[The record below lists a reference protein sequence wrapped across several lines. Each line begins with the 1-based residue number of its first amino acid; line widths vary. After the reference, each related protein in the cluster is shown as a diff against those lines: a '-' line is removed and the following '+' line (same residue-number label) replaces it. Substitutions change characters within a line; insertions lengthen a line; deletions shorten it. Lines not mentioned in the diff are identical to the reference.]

1 MIKSRIIPSLLLK
14 NNRCVKGVNF
24 SNHIDVGSPIS
35 SAKIYE
41 AQGADELMIIN
52 ILPTNFNAQF
62 IDTIK
67 TMSYECYM
75 PLTVGGGIKTIENM
89 KNLFRNGADRII
101 LNQTAINNPKIIE
114 SSSIEFGSQAIVISI
129 DYSYGKDMKP
139 YVIDRSADQKKL
151 NPIEWAIYCEKMG
164 AGEIIFTCVDNE
176 GQKKGMDLEFIRK
189 LSTMVNLPIVPSGG
203 VGKLSDI
210 FEVLNIDKINAVGI
224 GSILNF
230 SDQSV
235 IKIHSY
241 LHQKGVNVRN
251 I

>member
-1 MIKSRIIPSLLLK
+1 MIKSRIIPSLLIK

-24 SNHIDVGSPIS
+24 SNHIDVGNPIS

-151 NPIEWAIYCEKMG
+151 DPIEWAIYCEKMG

-176 GQKKGMDLEFIRK
+176 GQKK
-189 LSTMVNLPIVPSGG
+189 
-203 VGKLSDI
+203 
-210 FEVLNIDKINAVGI
+210 
-224 GSILNF
+224 
-230 SDQSV
+230 
-235 IKIHSY
+235 
-241 LHQKGVNVRN
+241 RN
-251 I
+251 GP

>member
-1 MIKSRIIPSLLLK
+1 MIKSSIIPSLLIK

-24 SNHIDVGSPIS
+24 SNHIDVGNPIS

-151 NPIEWAIYCEKMG
+151 DPIEWAIYCEKMG

>member
-1 MIKSRIIPSLLLK
+1 MIKSRIIPSLLIK

-24 SNHIDVGSPIS
+24 SNHIDVGNPIS

-41 AQGADELMIIN
+41 AQGADEFMIIN

-151 NPIEWAIYCEKMG
+151 DPIEWAIYCEKMG

>member
-1 MIKSRIIPSLLLK
+1 MIKSRIIPSLLIK

-24 SNHIDVGSPIS
+24 SNHIDVGNPIS

-151 NPIEWAIYCEKMG
+151 DPIEWAIYCEKMG

>member
-1 MIKSRIIPSLLLK
+1 MIKSRIIPSLLVK
-14 NNRCVKGVNF
+14 NNRCVKGINF

-52 ILPTNFNAQF
+52 ISPNNFNEQF

-67 TMSYECYM
+67 KMSYECYM

-89 KNLFRNGADRII
+89 KKLFRNGADRII
-101 LNQTAINNPKIIE
+101 LNQTTIDNPEIIKN
-114 SSSIEFGSQAIVISI
+114 SSIEFGSQAIVISI
-129 DYSYGKDMKP
+129 DYSYGMNMKP
-139 YVIDRSADQKKL
+139 YVIDRSGSQKKID
-151 NPIEWAIYCEKMG
+151 PIEWAIYCEKMG
-164 AGEIIFTCVDNE
+164 AGEIVFTCVDKE
-176 GQKKGMDLEFIRK
+176 GLKKGMDLEFIK
-189 LSTMVNLPIVPSGG
+189 TLSTNINLPIVPSGG
-203 VGKLSDI
+203 IGTLNDI
-210 FEVLNIDKINAVGI
+210 FQVLNIEKINAVSI

-241 LHQKGVNVRN
+241 LNQKGVNVRK

>member
-1 MIKSRIIPSLLLK
+1 
-14 NNRCVKGVNF
+14 
-24 SNHIDVGSPIS
+24 
-35 SAKIYE
+35 
-41 AQGADELMIIN
+41 
-52 ILPTNFNAQF
+52 
-62 IDTIK
+62 
-67 TMSYECYM
+67 
-75 PLTVGGGIKTIENM
+75 M

-151 NPIEWAIYCEKMG
+151 DPIEWAIYCEKMG